1 MPAHGVRRAFGSV
14 RWLAAPALALLVLF
28 NLLPSALQLVFAFT
42 DWNSFR
48 PEVRFTGLDNLQY
61 LLDDGSLV
69 RGVRVSLT
77 FAILVAVIQNGV
89 GLLLALALER
99 TTRINSVFRTIFFLP
114 VLVSAI
120 AVGYTFRGLLDGD
133 GVVNGML
140 GMLTGSAIDQA
151 WLGDKNLA
159 IVLVA
164 LIHSWK
170 WVGLTMLIYIAGLN
184 GIPEDYKEAA
194 RVEGASGLQT
204 FRRITMPLLAPAITV
219 NVVLTI
225 VGGLT
230 TFDIIFATTRGGP
243 ARSTEVLNM
252 FIFGQY
258 GSGYFGYATALSL
271 VLFLI
276 ICAISLPLLALLRR
290 REVSL

>member
-1 MPAHGVRRAFGSV
+1 VPP
-14 RWLAAPALALLVLF
+14 APALALLVLF

-48 PEVRFTGLDNLQY
+48 PEVRFVGLENLRY
-61 LLDDGSLV
+61 LLEDGSLE
-69 RGVRVSLT
+69 RGIRVSLT

-114 VLVSAI
+114 VLISAI
-120 AVGYTFRGLLDGD
+120 AVGYTFRGLLDSD
-133 GVVNGML
+133 GVVNGL
-140 GMLTGSAIDQA
+140 LSVFAGTTVDTA

-184 GIPEDYKEAA
+184 GIPEDFKEAA
-194 RVEGASGLQT
+194 RVEGASALQT